1 MAMDPWTGLL
11 QAGLELLGR
20 LAAPADSS
28 ERTGRAPLPFER
40 ERDERT
46 GQTYL
51 KIRMPEPAVVDRVA
65 DALQALL
72 ASLRS

>member
-1 MAMDPWTGLL
+1 VDPWTGLL
-11 QAGLELLGR
+11 HAGLELLGG
-20 LAAPADSS
+20 LAGTRDGSGHP
-28 ERTGRAPLPFER
+28 GQAPLPFER

-51 KIRMPEPAVVDRVA
+51 KVRLPEPAIINRVVDAV
-65 DALQALL
+65 QALL

>member
-1 MAMDPWTGLL
+1 VDPWTGLL

-20 LAAPADSS
+20 LAAPEGSS
-28 ERTGRAPLPFER
+28 GRAPLPFER

-46 GQTYL
+46 GQTFL
-51 KIRMPEPAVVDRVA
+51 KIRIPEPAVVDRVA

-72 ASLRS
+72 ASLRA